1 VARIMV
7 AEGETVE
14 TGQVLAVVEAMKME
28 NPVRAPHAGQ
38 VTGLRV
44 GAGETVAQ
52 GTALCRVVRRREL
65 TGPAGD
71 PGRGR

>member
-1 VARIMV
+1 
-7 AEGETVE
+7 
-14 TGQVLAVVEAMKME
+14 MKME

-38 VTGLRV
+38 VTDLRV

-52 GTALCRVVRRREL
+52 GTALCRVRQAPEGEL
-65 TGPAGD
+65 TERNGD